1 MQHRK
6 KFDVKGKNIP
16 STNILKYKVE
26 NLILIGLIAT
36 TAFDLVMYTDM
47 AITGLP
53 IDIPK
58 TLGELVLGDGKYSEP
73 VGHLIHI
80 GNGIGL
86 SLFFGFVV
94 LPISKKIVK
103 LPMVFYGILFAIFET
118 IVAVWFIMLPLLGAG
133 VAGIGIAPE
142 VSIVTL
148 LRHIVFGFILG
159 TLVMKWK
166 IS

>member
-1 MQHRK
+1 LQRRK
-6 KFDVKGKNIP
+6 EFDVKGKNIP
-16 STNILKYKVE
+16 SANILKDKIE
-26 NLILIGLIAT
+26 KLILIGLIAT

-47 AITGLP
+47 AITGLTL
-53 IDIPK
+53 DIPK
-58 TLGELVLGDGKYSEP
+58 TLGELVLGEDKYSEP

-103 LPMVFYGILFAIFET
+103 LPTVLYGILFAIFEA

-133 VAGIGIAPE
+133 VAGIGVAPE
-142 VSIVTL
+142 VPIVTL

-159 TLVMKWK
+159 ALVMRWK